1 MCPNCT
7 TMRYLLLSSLLALG
21 LTASS
26 QVPDYVPSDGLVAWY
41 GFANSGLEGTGNAP
55 AMLLVGNA
63 TFTTDRSGIE
73 NNALD
78 PNGGSANTD
87 GPFFDYGWG
96 DAFSLSMWFTRPLNT
111 GGNARLISTECPEGN
126 FRIANDA
133 AGQGIIAQMG
143 SYMYLNALSD
153 AWHQLVYTYDGDATK
168 RVYLDGALYA
178 EEVETDFEP
187 QNFCNPLALG
197 RKASS
202 SGSDLW
208 PGDIDDLGI
217 WDRCLGE
224 EEILGL
230 YLSEVLVYGC
240 TNEEACNYNPEAN
253 VDDGSCLDCALFEER
268 CGLGTMWD
276 ESVQLCV
283 VANPSD
289 TNFDGCVSM
298 TDLLDLLTVFGTC
311 NEVPWSCG
319 DPLEYQGY
327 DYETV
332 QIGEQ
337 CWFAENL
344 RNEFYLNGDA
354 VAANLNESDWSE
366 ATHGAL
372 SIYFDWPGNL
382 VELGY
387 LYNWYAVSDSRSLC
401 PNGWHVPTDGE
412 WMILEI
418 GLGMSEDDAIDTGGR
433 GTDQGDQMKSEFGWW
448 YNGDENLDSNGS
460 NSSGFTGLQG
470 GQKFREGWY
479 QNHGE
484 QGHWWS
490 SSPDTSNSCC
500 GPRSWSRSLSATS
513 GLVGRSAGP
522 TQSGRSV
529 RCLKDSE

>member
-240 TNEEACNYNPEAN
+240 TNEEACNFNPEAN

-268 CGLGTMWD
+268 CGPGTMWD
-276 ESVQLCV
+276 ETAQLCV

-289 TNFDGCVSM
+289 TDFDSCVGM
-298 TDLLDLLTVFGTC
+298 IDLLDLLSAFGTC

-344 RNEFYLNGDA
+344 RSENYLNGDA
-354 VAANLNESDWSE
+354 ILSNLSGDEWSTVNVGAVSTFGEGESNCYNNSPNGDACNESW
-366 ATHGAL
+366 AL
-372 SIYFDWPGNL
+372 SEYGR
-382 VELGY
+382 
-387 LYNWYAVSDSRSLC
+387 LYNWHATVDDRGLCPTDWHVSSDSDWLLLLEFLGGSFEAEMAMKTTT
-401 PNGWHVPTDGE
+401 GW
-412 WMILEI
+412 
-418 GLGMSEDDAIDTGGR
+418 SNS
-433 GTDQGDQMKSEFGWW
+433 GD
-448 YNGDENLDSNGS
+448 GS
-460 NSSGFTGLQG
+460 NSSGFSGLPG
-470 GQKFREGWY
+470 GHRSNNLGNFNLSGT
-479 QNHGE
+479 HGY
-484 QGHWWS
+484 WWS
-490 SSPDTSNSCC
+490 SSTEGMDAVGYYLSNLNE
-500 GPRSWSRSLSATS
+500 GLIRITVDPRYGS
-513 GLVGRSAGP
+513 
-522 TQSGRSV
+522 SV
-529 RCLKDSE
+529 RCIKDSE

>member
-1 MCPNCT
+1 
-7 TMRYLLLSSLLALG
+7 MRYLLLSSLLALG
-21 LTASS
+21 LTVSA
-26 QVPDYVPSDGLVAWY
+26 QIPEYVPTDGLIAWY

-187 QNFCNPLALG
+187 QNVCNPLALG

-240 TNEEACNYNPEAN
+240 TNEEACNFNPEAN

-268 CGLGTMWD
+268 CGPGTMWD
-276 ESVQLCV
+276 ETAQLCV

-289 TNFDGCVSM
+289 TDFDSCVGM
-298 TDLLDLLTVFGTC
+298 IDLLDLLSAFGTC
-311 NEVPWSCG
+311 SEIPWSCG

-344 RNEFYLNGDA
+344 RSENYENGDA
-354 VAANLNESDWSE
+354 IPVGLSDEEWSSTTSGAMAVYGEGSSSCNTQSSNGDACDPDWS
-366 ATHGAL
+366 
-372 SIYFDWPGNL
+372 L
-382 VELGY
+382 VEYGR
-387 LYNWYAVSDSRSLC
+387 LYNWYTVEDDRGLC
-401 PNGWHVPTDGE
+401 PNGWSIPGDDNWQQMVQV
-412 WMILEI
+412 
-418 GLGMSEDDAIDTGGR
+418 LGGDETAGSTMKSQSGW
-433 GTDQGDQMKSEFGWW
+433 DQGG
-448 YNGDENLDSNGS
+448 NGT
-460 NSSGFTGLQG
+460 NSSGFNATPAGLKVLSG
-470 GQKFREGWY
+470 GFIDAGWVTY
-479 QNHGE
+479 
-484 QGHWWS
+484 WWTS
-490 SSPDTSNSCC
+490 SAHQIDASYNRSVNWPD
-500 GPRSWSRSLSATS
+500 GDVSLSS
-513 GLVGRSAGP
+513 NDNNYGFSI
-522 TQSGRSV
+522 
-529 RCLKDSE
+529 RCMKDSE